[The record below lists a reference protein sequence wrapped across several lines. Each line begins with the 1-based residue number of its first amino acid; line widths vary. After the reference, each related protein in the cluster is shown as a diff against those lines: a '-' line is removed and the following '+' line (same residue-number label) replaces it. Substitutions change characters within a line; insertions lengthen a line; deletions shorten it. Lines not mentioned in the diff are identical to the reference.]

1 MSTNMFHAHKI
12 KRKTFAMRKKNLEY
26 TAYSIPTRHYNIL
39 DGEKLK
45 KMF

>member
-1 MSTNMFHAHKI
+1 MSTNMFHAHKV
-12 KRKTFAMRKKNLEY
+12 KRKTFAMRKKNRVY
-26 TAYSIPTRHYNIL
+26 TVQSIPTRHNNIL